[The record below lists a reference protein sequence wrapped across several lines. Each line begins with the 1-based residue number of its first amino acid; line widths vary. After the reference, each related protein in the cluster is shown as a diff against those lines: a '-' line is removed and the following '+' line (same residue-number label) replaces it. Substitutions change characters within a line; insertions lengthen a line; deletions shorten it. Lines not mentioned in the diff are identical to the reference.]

1 MRIKTMGEGPF
12 VDFSINDCVVEFDG
26 GVITLDCRSLQT
38 DSELRMNVFSTPN
51 GLALGKGDNYVASI
65 IIPPKRYEEVKTGEK
80 DEQGN
85 EILEKQEVPL
95 DSSQIVLILW
105 PYIK

>member
-12 VDFSINDCVVEFDG
+12 VDFSISDCVVEFDNG
-26 GVITLDCRSLQT
+26 AISLDCRELQA
-38 DSELRMNVFSTPN
+38 DSEIRLNVFSTPS

-80 DEQGN
+80 DDQGN
-85 EILEKQEVPL
+85 EIVERREIPL
-95 DSSQIVLILW
+95 SSDQITLILW
-105 PYIK
+105 LC